1 MRKELYGYQ
10 LGIAYLC
17 RLSNWFLGAF
27 SWDLSLYRF
36 DGGQVSTDACFTGV
50 PTSLYKLTPQQTY
63 DLLSFG
69 TIWKLSMTVGTSEK
83 TGIILRNLIFM
94 SFWVVFF

>member
-1 MRKELYGYQ
+1 MRKDLFGYW
-10 LGIAYLC
+10 LGIAYPS

-27 SWDLSLYRF
+27 SRDLFLYRF

-50 PTSLYKLTPQQTY
+50 PTSLYKLTPRQTY

-69 TIWKLSMTVGTSEK
+69 TIWKLSMTVGTSEQ
-83 TGIILRNLIFM
+83 TGIIL
-94 SFWVVFF
+94 